1 VAPVPADG
9 AARVRDGLH
18 LRLPGA
24 LHPHLRP
31 AATGGRVHI
40 WAGLLAATAA
50 TGAGLDAIGAPSPY
64 LFGALLVGL
73 AFALAPTG
81 RLGLAVPAPLF
92 TGAQA
97 VVGVVLGAYLQSSSL
112 KALGDDWLPVLLVSA
127 ATLGV
132 SLLAGEVTSR
142 VTDVDRVTASLGTIA
157 GGASGITTMAREL
170 GGDDRLVAFMQYL
183 RVLVVVLITPLIAAA
198 AFPGESGGG
207 SGAVGSIPTIGSARD
222 LAVTLGLALGGM
234 VLNRLLTIPA
244 GALLWSML
252 LSGIVTLSAP
262 TGWFSAPAVLQDAAF
277 AGIGLQV
284 GLRFTMATVRQTGRL
299 VIPMLVSI
307 LVLLVACFGLAIIL
321 NATTNAS
328 LADAYLATTPGGL
341 YAVLAA
347 AVGAGA
353 NTTFII
359 AVQGLRVVVMVL
371 LAPIA
376 VRHLVRRPRRPA
388 AGPATSA

>member
-1 VAPVPADG
+1 M
-9 AARVRDGLH
+9 
-18 LRLPGA
+18 
-24 LHPHLRP
+24 
-31 AATGGRVHI
+31 
-40 WAGLLAATAA
+40 
-50 TGAGLDAIGAPSPY
+50 
-64 LFGALLVGL
+64 
-73 AFALAPTG
+73 
-81 RLGLAVPAPLF
+81 
-92 TGAQA
+92 
-97 VVGVVLGAYLQSSSL
+97 LGAYLQSSSL
-112 KALGDDWLPVLLVSA
+112 KALGDDWLPVALVSA

-142 VTDVDRVTASLGTIA
+142 VTDVDRVTAALGTIA

-198 AFPGESGGG
+198 AFPGDGSGGG
-207 SGAVGSIPTIGSARD
+207 AAGAIPVIGSARD
-222 LAVTLGLALGGM
+222 VALTLGLALGGL

-262 TGWFSAPAVLQDAAF
+262 SGWFAAPTAIQDAAF
-277 AGIGLQV
+277 AAIGLQV
-284 GLRFTMATVRQTGRL
+284 GLRFTTDTLRQTGRL
-299 VIPMLVSI
+299 LVPMLVSI
-307 LVLLVACFGLAIIL
+307 LVLLVACFALAIVL
-321 NATTNAS
+321 NATTSAS
-328 LADAYLATTPGGL
+328 LADTYLATTPGGL

-353 NTTFII
+353 NTTFIV
-359 AVQGLRVVVMVL
+359 AVQGLRVIVMVL

-376 VRHLVRRPRRPA
+376 VRRLVSRPRRPA

>member
-1 VAPVPADG
+1 M
-9 AARVRDGLH
+9 
-18 LRLPGA
+18 
-24 LHPHLRP
+24 
-31 AATGGRVHI
+31 
-40 WAGLLAATAA
+40 
-50 TGAGLDAIGAPSPY
+50 
-64 LFGALLVGL
+64 
-73 AFALAPTG
+73 
-81 RLGLAVPAPLF
+81 
-92 TGAQA
+92 
-97 VVGVVLGAYLQSSSL
+97 LGAYLQSSSL

-132 SLLAGEVTSR
+132 SLLAGEVTAR

-183 RVLVVVLITPLIAAA
+183 RVLVVVVITPLIAAA
-198 AFPGESGGG
+198 AFPGDGQSGSGGG
-207 SGAVGSIPTIGSARD
+207 AAGAIPAIGSARD
-222 LAVTLGLALGGM
+222 VAVTSGLALGGM

-262 TGWFSAPAVLQDAAF
+262 AGWFVAPGAIQDAAF
-277 AGIGLQV
+277 AAIGLQV

-299 VIPMLVSI
+299 VVPMLVSI
-307 LVLLVACFGLAIIL
+307 LVLLVACFALAIIL

-371 LAPIA
+371 LASIA
-376 VRHLVRRPRRPA
+376 VRRLVSRPRRPA

>member
-1 VAPVPADG
+1 
-9 AARVRDGLH
+9 
-18 LRLPGA
+18 
-24 LHPHLRP
+24 
-31 AATGGRVHI
+31 
-40 WAGLLAATAA
+40 
-50 TGAGLDAIGAPSPY
+50 
-64 LFGALLVGL
+64 
-73 AFALAPTG
+73 
-81 RLGLAVPAPLF
+81 
-92 TGAQA
+92 
-97 VVGVVLGAYLQSSSL
+97 VLGAYLQSSSL

-132 SLLAGEVTSR
+132 SLLAGEVTAR
-142 VTDVDRVTASLGTIA
+142 VTDVDRVTAALGTIA

-198 AFPGESGGG
+198 AFPARSGSGGA
-207 SGAVGSIPTIGSARD
+207 GAVGATPVLGSARD
-222 LAVTLGLALGGM
+222 VAVTLGLALGGM

-262 TGWFSAPAVLQDAAF
+262 TGWFAAPAVLQDAAF
-277 AGIGLQV
+277 AAIGLQV
-284 GLRFTMATVRQTGRL
+284 GLRFTLGTLRQTGRL
-299 VIPMLVSI
+299 VVPMLVSI

-321 NATTNAS
+321 NATTDAS

-353 NTTFII
+353 NTTFIV

-376 VRHLVRRPRRPA
+376 VRWLVSRPRRPA